1 MNIKL
6 SRLRNIYID
15 GRRTSIRI
23 EDAYWTALQQIARR
37 SSQSV
42 HDVCSSI
49 YRRKMGSLSAE
60 IRLFVLASLQR
71 EVDQHHHSTQAGA

>member
-23 EDAYWTALQQIARR
+23 EDAYWNALQQIARR

-42 HDVCSSI
+42 HDLCSSI

-60 IRLFVLASLQR
+60 IRLFVLATLQR
-71 EVDQHHHSTQAGA
+71 EVDQRQQQAEL